1 MWLHDYSSSPVN
13 KYKDAAIALVSA
25 YPNPR
30 DRMANTEGY
39 VSCYFSEII
48 VRDLC
53 LCASI
58 VVV

>member
-1 MWLHDYSSSPVN
+1 MADLLFPPVN

-39 VSCYFSEII
+39 VSCYFSKIL

-53 LCASI
+53 LLQALSLYD
-58 VVV
+58 